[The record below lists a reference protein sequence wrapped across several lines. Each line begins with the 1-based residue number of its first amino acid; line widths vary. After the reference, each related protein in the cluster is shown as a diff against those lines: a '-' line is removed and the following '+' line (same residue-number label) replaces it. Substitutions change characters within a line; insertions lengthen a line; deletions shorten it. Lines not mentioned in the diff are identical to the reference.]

1 MGPGGQAHRRELRR
15 LNGPVL
21 TAEELIRTLELKP
34 HPEGGYYRETYRGP
48 SLIPGHA
55 PSRHY
60 STAIYYLLVAG
71 ARSRMHR
78 LASDEMF
85 HFYLGDPVTWV
96 LLEKDGNWR
105 KVVLGPNLA
114 AGQSVQLLIPAG
126 TWFGGYLDAGGKFA
140 LMGTTVA
147 PGFEFE
153 DFHLGTREE
162 LSRLFPQAQAE
173 ILRLT

>member
-1 MGPGGQAHRRELRR
+1 M
-15 LNGPVL
+15 
-21 TAEELIRTLELKP
+21 TAEELIRMLDLKP
-34 HPEGGYYRETYRGP
+34 HPEGGHYRETYRGP

-55 PSRHY
+55 PTRHY

-96 LLEKDGNWR
+96 LLEKSGDRR
-105 KVVLGPNLA
+105 KVVLGPDLA
-114 AGQSVQLLIPAG
+114 AGQTVQLAIPAG
-126 TWFGGYLDAGGKFA
+126 TWFGGCLDQGGKFA

-153 DFHLGTREE
+153 DFQVGDRDE
-162 LSRLFPQAQAE
+162 LLRAFPRAE
-173 ILRLT
+173 ADILRLT